1 MSNDPAGQGWHL
13 DKRVPLAL
21 IVTIVLQTA
30 GAFWWAA
37 TITTRVAALE
47 KAQQSRVDDHDR
59 ITRLE
64 ANQTHMLE
72 ALRRIEQRLSK

>member
-1 MSNDPAGQGWHL
+1 MTTDPARQGWHL
-13 DKRVPLAL
+13 DRRVPLAL

-47 KAQQSRVDDHDR
+47 EAQQRRIDDHDR